1 MNIEK
6 EGFAHKKER
15 YTFQVKPLQTVVLD
29 RVPCVTCK
37 AAYEFMDWYLHNTY
51 GHHPDVVHFKNSIGK
66 KYTKKIPKRVF
77 SRTMRIELAYRQR
90 YCCNHCRVL
99 LPPDFEVDHIVP
111 LEDSGQDHPDNL
123 QCLCVPCHAR
133 KTRLERLLKTSLF
146 HANAQKEYDKWHA
159 VSMEARKNFI
169 EMDGTP
175 KVTPLTGE
183 EFPEQVAGSN
193 ASNETDDFLG
203 MYDDDSA
210 DDTGTESGVFSKYF
224 LRNNE
229 TDQKN

>member
-1 MNIEK
+1 
-6 EGFAHKKER
+6 
-15 YTFQVKPLQTVVLD
+15 
-29 RVPCVTCK
+29 
-37 AAYEFMDWYLHNTY
+37 
-51 GHHPDVVHFKNSIGK
+51 
-66 KYTKKIPKRVF
+66 
-77 SRTMRIELAYRQR
+77 
-90 YCCNHCRVL
+90 
-99 LPPDFEVDHIVP
+99 
-111 LEDSGQDHPDNL
+111 
-123 QCLCVPCHAR
+123 
-133 KTRLERLLKTSLF
+133 
-146 HANAQKEYDKWHA
+146 
-159 VSMEARKNFI
+159 MEARKNFI